1 MLDIQS
7 ATVEITR
14 EKKKDRRKKREEETK
29 PHSKSIII
37 ILTIIQYLYSAL
49 MSCKGYRGAVGF
61 RLRVSEQVFL
71 RCF

>member
-14 EKKKDRRKKREEETK
+14 GKKKDRRKKREEETK

-37 ILTIIQYLYSAL
+37 IITIIQYLYSAL
-49 MSCKGYRGAVGF
+49 MFCKGYRGPLALG
-61 RLRVSEQVFL
+61 
-71 RCF
+71 